1 MFILNDNK
9 KICDEGD
16 ADGVDEI
23 AFTDEK
29 TQEFLDLIES
39 QVSSAQPKAIITTDD
54 GEIVDVDDI

>member
-1 MFILNDNK
+1 MFILNDSK
-9 KICDEGD
+9 KIGDEGD

-23 AFTDEK
+23 TFTDEK

-54 GEIVDVDDI
+54 GAIVDVDDI